1 MVHVVVVVGAIGGI
15 CGENSTDEG
24 FSGVERTIEAVGRG
38 LAVGEGAEVTGKTV
52 IGTNVGC
59 RGAGG
64 DQFGGGAANG
74 IGL

>member
-15 CGENSTDEG
+15 SRENFTDEG
-24 FSGVERTIEAVGRG
+24 SGGVERTIEAIGCG

-52 IGTNVGC
+52 IGTNVC
-59 RGAGG
+59 CYGAGRY
-64 DQFGGGAANG
+64 QFGRCSTNG